1 MRMTSVQTRLLH
13 RVMIAVKVSLP
24 RFILGGLTC
33 SHSGPHAG
41 TSFMERAPNPGMI
54 EGTWIRSIAN

>member
-24 RFILGGLTC
+24 GFILGGLTC
-33 SHSGPHAG
+33 LHNGARAGYPRSG
-41 TSFMERAPNPGMI
+41 
-54 EGTWIRSIAN
+54 